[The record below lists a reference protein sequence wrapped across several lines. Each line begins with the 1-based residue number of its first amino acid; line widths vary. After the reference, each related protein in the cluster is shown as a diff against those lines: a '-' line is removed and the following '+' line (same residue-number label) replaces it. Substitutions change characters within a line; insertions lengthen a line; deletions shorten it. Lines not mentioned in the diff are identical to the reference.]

1 MKRSAAAEISF
12 MMIGAEAKSGM
23 NMRGCKSRSFQNIN
37 RLNMFEGSVHS
48 SS

>member
-23 NMRGCKSRSFQNIN
+23 NMRCVIQVISKYQQV
-37 RLNMFEGSVHS
+37 EYV
-48 SS
+48 

>member
-23 NMRGCKSRSFQNIN
+23 NMRGCNPGH
-37 RLNMFEGSVHS
+37 FEISTG
-48 SS
+48 